1 MFVLDLIYYVS
12 IKTVQLLRKHV
23 SEEGDNSLLADDVE
37 QLLSVMDSPTS
48 LKKFKKLLVLRVG
61 WQAIKTEIK
70 LNSSW

>member
-1 MFVLDLIYYVS
+1 MFVLHLIYYVS

-48 LKKFKKLLVLRVG
+48 LKKFKKNYLSCGWVG
-61 WQAIKTEIK
+61 RPLKRK
-70 LNSSW
+70 